1 MKKLNIKIVS
11 LLLIT
16 IFLISTSVL
25 YQHQKESTINEAQKR
40 MDIFM
45 KKWKALF
52 DYVEIDQK
60 NSIYKLQESGVLDKD
75 YFDPHILSFTFIARN
90 VQNIYEQM
98 ELKNNITPY
107 YYSLAAT
114 NPRNPANKASKEE
127 ALILEKFR
135 KNEIKNYSE
144 ITTKNKKRFFTS
156 YTPLDRTNKSCM
168 KCHSD
173 PNIAPKDL
181 VDLYG
186 SVAGFG
192 EKVGDIRAMI
202 ILEIPIDE
210 IEKETF
216 NNFILTLTVILSI
229 FIGFFIFIY
238 ILYKKDIKLQNEREK
253 RLVHQNKLA
262 SMGEMIGNIAHQW
275 RQPLNSLNINLENLE
290 YDYEDG
296 VIDKEFVNKF
306 IKQQT
311 DTLHFMNKTIDD
323 FRNFFKIDKEKISF
337 RIKEAIE
344 KSVNIQS
351 AYLKDHD
358 ITLNITG
365 EDFNTKGIESEFQ
378 QVIMNLIS
386 NAKDAI
392 IEAGQ
397 KNGKIEIS
405 LIDNKVIV
413 TDNGGGIPDDIIERI
428 FDSYY
433 TTKEQDKGTGV
444 GLYMS
449 KMIIEESMGGKI
461 SVANIDGG
469 VSFTIVL
476 VPE

>member
-1 MKKLNIKIVS
+1 MKKLNFKILS
-11 LLLIT
+11 LLFIT
-16 IFLISTSVL
+16 IFLVITSVL
-25 YQHQKESTINEAQKR
+25 YQHQKESTIKEAQKR

-60 NSIYKLQESGVLDKD
+60 NSIYKLQDSGKLDKD

-90 VQNIYEQM
+90 VQNIYEQI

-114 NPRNPANKASKEE
+114 NPRNPANKATKDE

-135 KNEIKNYSE
+135 KNEIKNFSE
-144 ITTKNKKRFFTS
+144 ITTKDKKRFFTS
-156 YTPLDRTNKSCM
+156 YMPLDRTDKSCM
-168 KCHSD
+168 RCHSD

-210 IEKETF
+210 IERETF
-216 NNFILTLTVILSI
+216 SNFILTLGVILSI

-238 ILYKKDIKLQNEREK
+238 ILYKKEINLQNEREK

-262 SMGEMIGNIAHQW
+262 SMGEMIGNIVHQW
-275 RQPLNSLNINLENLE
+275 RQPLNSLNINIENLE
-290 YDYEDG
+290 FDYKDG
-296 VIDKEFVNKF
+296 VIDKEFVDKF
-306 IKQQT
+306 IIQQT

-323 FRNFFKIDKEKISF
+323 FRNFFRIDKEKVSF
-337 RIKEAIE
+337 SVKEAIK

-351 AYLKDHD
+351 AYLKDHA
-358 ITLNITG
+358 IILNITE
-365 EDFNTKGIESEFQ
+365 EDFNVNGVESEFQ

-392 IEAGQ
+392 IESGQ
-397 KNGKIEIS
+397 KNGQIDIS
-405 LIDNKVIV
+405 LIDNKVTVI
-413 TDNGGGIPDDIIERI
+413 DNGGGIPDDIIERI
-428 FDSYY
+428 FESYY

-449 KMIIEESMGGKI
+449 KMIIEDTMGGKI
-461 SVANIDGG
+461 SVANVDGG
-469 VSFTIVL
+469 TKFTIDF
-476 VPE
+476 